1 MIMAE
6 VSEWINGDKSVEIIV
21 DEEALVL
28 IQQGEHV
35 IVPRQFICSFLE
47 ELNKTVARNAREAA

>member
-1 MIMAE
+1 MILE
-6 VSEWINGDKSVEIIV
+6 ILTPEKKLFSGEIIV

>member
-1 MIMAE
+1 MAE
-6 VSEWINGDKSVEIIV
+6 VSEWINGDEIVEIIL

-35 IVPRQFICSFLE
+35 IVPRKFISSFLE
-47 ELNKTVARNAREAA
+47 ELNKTVACDAREAA